1 MTEEIQTLECRLGCI
16 SRRSKRTLNSLKS
29 DVNVF
34 RGKPSLG
41 ALTETHIP
49 AKEINATLSWVPE
62 TFLARFPVSVKSL

>member
-41 ALTETHIP
+41 ALAETHIP
-49 AKEINATLSWVPE
+49 AKEINATLPWVPE